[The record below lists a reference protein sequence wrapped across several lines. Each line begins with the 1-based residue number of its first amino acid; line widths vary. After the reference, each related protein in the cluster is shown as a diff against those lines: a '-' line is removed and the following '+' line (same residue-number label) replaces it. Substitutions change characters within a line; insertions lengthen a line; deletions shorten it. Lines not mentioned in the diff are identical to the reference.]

1 MDQTVVDQLSLDAI
15 PYYQEQ
21 LFGALS
27 LVLELQNQIEAESEI
42 TENIVVK
49 IQDDNKNEIYQ
60 HVLDFDEK
68 QIDDVI
74 QEMNEKCL
82 SQLEEIDQETCKQDE
97 QIFTMNQK
105 IDELEDMIC
114 QCMTQTNKDQVVL
127 SQLTNYIKDK
137 QMLLQDINLEIKEQ
151 EQINKQNQQFMKR
164 RMKQEKLK
172 QQELDE
178 KMLLK
183 QKKQEQKQL
192 LKEKNAKNEELL
204 MLQLIEEKQRL
215 QYELDDLIN
224 GQEQKVQQLLS
235 QMETTVMEEDDKS
248 VVTSVVLRESS
259 NKSHYERREIQEQPK
274 NRTCCGECTI
284 F

>member
-21 LFGALS
+21 LYGALS
-27 LVLELQNQIEAESEI
+27 LVLELQNRIEAENDI

-68 QIDDVI
+68 HIDDVI
-74 QEMNEKCL
+74 QEMNDKCF

-114 QCMTQTNKDQVVL
+114 QYMKQTNKDQVIL
-127 SQLTNYIKDK
+127 NELTNLIKDK
-137 QMLLQDINLEIKEQ
+137 QLLLQDINFEIKEQ

-172 QQELDE
+172 QQEIDE

-192 LKEKNAKNEELL
+192 LKEKTAKNEELQMQQ
-204 MLQLIEEKQRL
+204 MLEEKQRL
-215 QYELDDLIN
+215 QQEIDEMIN
-224 GQEQKVQQLLS
+224 SQEQKVQQLLS
-235 QMETTVMEEDDKS
+235 QMETTVMEEDEKS
-248 VVTSVVLRESS
+248 IVTSVVLRESS
-259 NKSHYERREIQEQPK
+259 NKSHYERREIKEQPK
-274 NRTCCGECTI
+274 SRACCGECTI

>member
-21 LFGALS
+21 LYGALS
-27 LVLELQNQIEAESEI
+27 LVLELQNRIEAENEI

-49 IQDDNKNEIYQ
+49 MQDDNKNEIYQ

-68 QIDDVI
+68 NIDDVI

-82 SQLEEIDQETCKQDE
+82 TQLEEIDQETFKQEE

-105 IDELEDMIC
+105 IDELEDIISN
-114 QCMTQTNKDQVVL
+114 CMTQTNKDQVVL
-127 SQLTNYIKDK
+127 NQLNNLIKDK
-137 QMLLQDINLEIKEQ
+137 QLLLQDINLEIKEQ
-151 EQINKQNQQFMKR
+151 EQINKQNQQFIKR
-164 RMKQEKLK
+164 RMKQEKQK

-192 LKEKNAKNEELL
+192 LKEKTAKNEELL
-204 MLQLIEEKQRL
+204 VQSLVEEKQRL
-215 QYELDDLIN
+215 QNELDELIN

-235 QMETTVMEEDDKS
+235 QMETTIMEEDEKS
-248 VVTSVVLRESS
+248 IVTSVVLRESS
-259 NKSHYERREIQEQPK
+259 NKSHYEKKEIQEQPK
-274 NRTCCGECTI
+274 NRACCGECII

>member
-21 LFGALS
+21 LYGALS
-27 LVLELQNQIEAESEI
+27 LVLELQNKIEAENDI

-68 QIDDVI
+68 HIDDVI
-74 QEMNEKCL
+74 QEMNDKCF

-114 QCMTQTNKDQVVL
+114 QYMKQTNKDQVIL
-127 SQLTNYIKDK
+127 NELTNLIKDK
-137 QMLLQDINLEIKEQ
+137 QLLLQDINFEIKEQ

-172 QQELDE
+172 QQEIDE

-192 LKEKNAKNEELL
+192 LKEKNAKNEELQMQQ
-204 MLQLIEEKQRL
+204 MLEEKQRL
-215 QYELDDLIN
+215 QYEIDEMIN
-224 GQEQKVQQLLS
+224 TQEQKVQLLLS
-235 QMETTVMEEDDKS
+235 QMETTIMEEDEKS
-248 VVTSVVLRESS
+248 IVTSVVLRESS
-259 NKSHYERREIQEQPK
+259 NKSHYERREIKEQPK
-274 NRTCCGECTI
+274 SRACCGECTI